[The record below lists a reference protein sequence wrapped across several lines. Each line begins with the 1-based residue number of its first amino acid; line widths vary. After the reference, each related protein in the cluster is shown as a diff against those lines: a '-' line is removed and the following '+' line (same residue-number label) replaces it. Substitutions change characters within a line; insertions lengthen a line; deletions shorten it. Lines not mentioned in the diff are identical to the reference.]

1 MQICFRKG
9 VFLNTYNQGIKMD
22 NCALNIQHVT
32 KEYKLYENELD
43 RLKEAFHP
51 FKKSYHK
58 NFFALKDICIQI
70 EKGEKVGIIGANGA
84 GKSTLLKIIT
94 GVLTPTQG
102 EIKTHGRIA
111 ALLELGAGFN
121 QDYTGIE
128 NIRLNGTLMGDSER
142 RINEKMQQIIDFADI
157 GDFIYQPVKSYSS
170 GMFVRLA
177 FATQIFSEPDILIV
191 DEALS
196 VGDIRFQQKCYRA
209 MDSIMKDKTVVLV
222 THDTAAVTRFCKR
235 VIWINQGTVMYDGEV
250 AEGLKQYQE
259 FLINQAIE
267 EKEKIGAND
276 FDIPA
281 LEKKAGKADQMITV
295 PDIASD
301 VHFKGNGKAKIYQC
315 GLYDNQ
321 ERLIEEIEPRQLVK
335 CIVRISYKEKII
347 HPILGL
353 AVRDR
358 LGNEIIGIN
367 SETLAQELPPAY
379 DRQEYWLSFIM
390 PELNKGEY
398 TVSIAVANGY
408 QADHVQ
414 LCWLDDALIFRVC
427 DRKYDIPGTLY
438 IENGSVKVFQL

>member
-1 MQICFRKG
+1 M
-9 VFLNTYNQGIKMD
+9 NDY
-22 NCALNIQHVT
+22 ALEVRHVT
-32 KEYKLYENELD
+32 KEYKLYETELD

-51 FKKSYHK
+51 LKKCYHK
-58 NFFALKDICIQI
+58 NFFALKDVDIKI
-70 EKGEKVGIIGANGA
+70 ENGEKVGIIGANGA

-94 GVLTPTQG
+94 GVLNPTQG
-102 EIKTHGRIA
+102 EIITHGRVA

-128 NIRLNGTLMGDSER
+128 NIRLNGTLIGDSQKKVE
-142 RINEKMQQIIDFADI
+142 EKMQKIIDFADI

-209 MDSIMKDKTVVLV
+209 MDLLMENKTVVLV
-222 THDTAAVTRFCKR
+222 THDTGAVTRFCKR
-235 VIWINQGTVMYDGEV
+235 VIWINKGKVMYDGEV
-250 AEGLKQYQE
+250 TEGLKQYQE

-267 EKEKIGAND
+267 EKEHVGKNDYETEGSKKHVEKID
-276 FDIPA
+276 SDIMVP
-281 LEKKAGKADQMITV
+281 KVVSTV
-295 PDIASD
+295 
-301 VHFKGNGKAKIYQC
+301 HYKGNGQARIYEC
-315 GLYDNQ
+315 GLYNEYD
-321 ERLIEEIEPRQLVK
+321 ELIEIVEPKQMIK
-335 CIVRISYKEKII
+335 CIVRIEYEKEAM

-367 SETLAQELPPAY
+367 SETVGEELPAACGK
-379 DRQEYWLSFIM
+379 QEYIISFMM

-398 TVSIAVANGY
+398 TISIAIANGY
-408 QADHVQ
+408 QNDHIQ
-414 LCWLDDALIFRVC
+414 MCWLDDALIFRVKE
-427 DRKYDIPGTLY
+427 RKFDIPGLIY
-438 IENGSVKVFQL
+438 IEEGSIKTFQI